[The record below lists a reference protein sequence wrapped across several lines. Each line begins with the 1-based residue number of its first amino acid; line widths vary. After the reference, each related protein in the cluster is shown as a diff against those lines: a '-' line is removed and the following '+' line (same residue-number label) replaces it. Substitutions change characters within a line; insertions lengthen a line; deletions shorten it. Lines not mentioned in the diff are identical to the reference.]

1 MTRGLGRA
9 LVLVPGALLF
19 VLVVVYPA
27 VALVSRSISLG
38 ATDAQSIWPTGRQW
52 GLLGRSLW
60 LAGWAT
66 VVGVSLSL
74 PAAYV
79 VGRVGRLIRS
89 PVLGAL
95 LLAPLLLPPMVYVF
109 GWQRFPR
116 VGVPGELL
124 CIWVWASWLWP
135 IPAMLI
141 GTAWARWGRQAYE
154 AAVLDAPPH
163 RAFGRVVLPLLVRQA
178 GMGALILLALCL
190 TEYSVPHA
198 CGLIVL
204 ATELLS
210 QATLSPRPAG

>member
-27 VALVSRSISLG
+27 AALVSRSISLG
-38 ATDAQSIWPTGRQW
+38 GTDAQSIWPTGRQW

-79 VGRVGRLIRS
+79 VGRIGRLIRR

-116 VGVPGELL
+116 VGVPGELHRCPGL
-124 CIWVWASWLWP
+124 GKRVFPPGDFFPEFRNLVTDVDP
-135 IPAMLI
+135 TPF
-141 GTAWARWGRQAYE
+141 RQGRQFLE
-154 AAVLDAPPH
+154 
-163 RAFGRVVLPLLVRQA
+163 FGLEFPLL
-178 GMGALILLALCL
+178 LLH
-190 TEYSVPHA
+190 Y
-198 CGLIVL
+198 
-204 ATELLS
+204 
-210 QATLSPRPAG
+210 